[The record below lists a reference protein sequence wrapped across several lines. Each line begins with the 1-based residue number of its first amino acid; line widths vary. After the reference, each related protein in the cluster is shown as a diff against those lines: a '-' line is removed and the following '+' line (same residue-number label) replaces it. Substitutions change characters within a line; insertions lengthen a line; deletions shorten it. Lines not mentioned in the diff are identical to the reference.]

1 MRAQSCLHI
10 GCDEF
15 GINFSQDPD
24 FGLFTTCVPSLFKE
38 GIKGRLPF
46 SFRYLTLPRSK
57 LFYALSNKSV
67 HRLSEF
73 GSIGSVWV
81 SSLVFNDKRQ
91 QFPDKRYVT
100 DL

>member
-15 GINFSQDPD
+15 GINF
-24 FGLFTTCVPSLFKE
+24 LFTTCVPSLFKE

-46 SFRYLTLPRSK
+46 SFLYSTLPRSK

-73 GSIGSVWV
+73 GSLRIGLGFGYASA
-81 SSLVFNDKRQ
+81 SSFVLNDKRRRP
-91 QFPDKRYVT
+91 PDKRYIT